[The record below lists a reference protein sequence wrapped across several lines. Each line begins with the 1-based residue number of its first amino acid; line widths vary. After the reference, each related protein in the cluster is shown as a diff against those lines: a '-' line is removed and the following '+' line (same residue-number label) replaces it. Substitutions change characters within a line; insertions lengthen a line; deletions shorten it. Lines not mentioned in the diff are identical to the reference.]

1 MERPSLAM
9 LRNLFVLPFLSTLL
23 SAEAPFEVPEPIPG
37 QHGTELRLFAR
48 EPFLRN
54 TVAVAVGEDGK
65 VYATSVLRRKAADLD
80 IRQFRDW
87 VEKDL
92 SLRTVEEKRAFLR
105 SELVPEKGDRY
116 RRIGDQNKDGIIDWK
131 DLTVL
136 TDRILVL
143 EDTDGDGL
151 ADRSETFAEGFNT
164 EVTGIAA
171 GLEAW
176 DGNVFATVEPDVLR
190 FRNTDDSAAANER
203 EVLATGFSVRLSYA
217 GHNFS
222 GPVVGPDGRLYL
234 SSADKG
240 MHVTTK
246 EGRTISH
253 PLSGTIARCEL
264 DGSNFEVFCYGL
276 RNAQE
281 IAFDQYGNLF
291 GVDNDGD
298 HKGEKERLV
307 YLTQGS
313 DHGWRYH
320 WQYRSEKYQ
329 PWMTEGL
336 SHPEHPGRP
345 AFSTPALHLYHDG
358 PAGFAFNPGTALNE
372 HYHDHF
378 FMTGFPARK
387 LYAFQLKPKG
397 AAFEIQGDHVAAS
410 GVLMVGLD
418 FGPDGALYLA
428 DWSAKGYELN
438 EKGGLWTFDDPQA
451 KKSPL
456 RQETAALLKLD
467 HRQLPF
473 EKLSKNLS
481 HPDQRVRMKSQFA
494 LVEKGKGDFLLAIA
508 GDRERPQ
515 LARIHAI
522 WGLGQHLRR
531 HHKLWDNEFH
541 QLYRDPDPEIRA
553 QAARVAGDSGHAELI
568 DATPLLPLLFDPA
581 DRPRFF
587 AALALASLGHP
598 KAFGPLVSYLEKNG
612 SDPFHRH
619 AGVMGL
625 AGCAAPDQ
633 LTRLSSHPSLSVRL
647 AAVVALR
654 RLHLA
659 EVAVYLNDSDPLV
672 VTEAARAIYDD
683 EGIPGAHPSL
693 AALLAKAHD
702 LNEATLRRVLGAS
715 LRLRTPEQA
724 SAVARLAADEKIV
737 VPLRLAALDHLKQWP
752 KPEKLDPVQG
762 RYQELPAVP
771 VATIAPAL
779 KDSLPALFESDHK
792 DLTQKAREV
801 AAVYGLGASPE
812 ELVALA
818 RANDPEKSPAA
829 LHLLDSSP
837 DLQKKS
843 ALASL
848 NSKHPAIRAAALEVL
863 AKLDSEN
870 FARYAAAVW
879 ASSEAIPDRR
889 VALEGLT
896 SKTGLPGELFLRQ
909 ALRSNDLPPE
919 LSLDLYEAIRT
930 FDAPALQ
937 QELQDVLAK
946 LPDPVLAPYAGTL
959 QGGNPAQGKNIF
971 NNHLAAQCVRCHA
984 IGPGG
989 SGVGPNLAL
998 IGEKAPSHLL
1008 AALVDPGRDIAPG
1021 FAFTTLTLKDET
1033 SVSGVLEKEDLTR
1046 VEIRLADGKLR
1057 QIDRTSIK
1065 SQTPP
1070 TSSMPPMGQLLTKKE
1085 LRHLL
1090 AYLQSLK

>member
-1 MERPSLAM
+1 M
-9 LRNLFVLPFLSTLL
+9 LRNLLISPFLFTLL
-23 SAEAPFEVPEPIPG
+23 AAEAPFGAPAPIAG

-105 SELVPEKGDRY
+105 SELVPENGDRY
-116 RRIGDQNKDGIIDWK
+116 RRIGDQNKDGIIDWQ

-171 GLEAW
+171 GLEVW

-190 FRNTDDSAAANER
+190 FRNTDDTAIAEER

-222 GPVVGPDGRLYL
+222 GPVVGPDGRLYV

-264 DGSNFEVFCYGL
+264 DGSNFEVFCHGL

-281 IAFDQYGNLF
+281 IAFDQLGNLF

-320 WQYRSEKYQ
+320 WQYRSGKYQ

-336 SHPEHPGRP
+336 SRPEHPGRP

-397 AAFEIQGDHVAAS
+397 AAFEIKGDHVAAS

-428 DWSAKGYELN
+428 DWSANGYELN
-438 EKGGLWTFDDPQA
+438 EKGGLWTFDDPRA
-451 KKSPL
+451 KNSQL
-456 RQETAALLKLD
+456 RRTTAALLKLD
-467 HRQLPF
+467 HRTLPL
-473 EKLSKNLS
+473 EKLSENLA

-494 LVEKGKGDFLLAIA
+494 LVEKGEGDFLLTIA
-508 GDRERPQ
+508 SDRQLSQ

-522 WGLGQHLRR
+522 WGLGQHLRL
-531 HHKLWDNEFH
+531 HHKLWDKKFH
-541 QLYRDPDPEIRA
+541 QLYRDPDSEIRA

-568 DATPLLPLLFDPA
+568 DATPLLPLLSDPA

-587 AALALASLGHP
+587 AALALGSLGHP
-598 KAFGPLVSYLEKNG
+598 KAFAPLVSYLEKNG
-612 SDPFHRH
+612 NEPFHRH
-619 AGVMGL
+619 AGIMGL
-625 AGCAAPDQ
+625 AGCATPDQ
-633 LTRLSSHPSLSVRL
+633 LTSLASHPSLSVRL

-654 RLHLA
+654 RLRLA
-659 EVAVYLNDSDPLV
+659 EVAIYLNDSDPLV

-683 EGIPGAHPSL
+683 EGIPGAYPSL
-693 AALLAKAHD
+693 AALIGKGRD
-702 LNEATLRRVLGAS
+702 LNEPTLRRVLGAS

-724 SAVARLAADEKIV
+724 TAVARVAADEKIV
-737 VPLRLAALDHLKQWP
+737 VPLRLAALDILKQWP
-752 KPEKLDPVQG
+752 APEKLDPVQG
-762 RYQELPAVP
+762 RYQQLPAIP
-771 VATIAPAL
+771 AATIAPAL
-779 KDSLPALFESDHK
+779 QDFLPALFQSDHEE
-792 DLTQKAREV
+792 LTQKAREA
-801 AAVYGLGASPE
+801 AAVYGVGASPE
-812 ELVALA
+812 ELPALV
-818 RANDPEKSPAA
+818 RADDPVKSPAA
-829 LHLLDSSP
+829 LHLLAKFP

-843 ALASL
+843 ALESL
-848 NSKHPAIRAAALEVL
+848 NSKHPSIRGAALEAL
-863 AKLDSEN
+863 AKLDPEN
-870 FARYAAAVW
+870 FARHASTVW
-879 ASSEAIPDRR
+879 ATSKAIHDRR

-896 SKTGLPGELFLRQ
+896 SETGPKGELLLRQ

-919 LSLDLYEAIRT
+919 LSLDLYEAIRN
-930 FDAPALQ
+930 FDGLSLQ
-937 QELQDVLAK
+937 QELRDILNK
-946 LPDPVLAPYAGTL
+946 LPDPILAPYKGTL
-959 QGGNPAQGKNIF
+959 EGGNPARGKNLF

-989 SGVGPNLAL
+989 SAVGPNLSL
-998 IGEKAPSHLL
+998 IGKLDPTYLL

-1021 FAFTTLTLKDET
+1021 FGFTTLTLKDET
-1033 SVSGVLEKEDLTR
+1033 SVSGILEKEDLTR
-1046 VEIRLADGKLR
+1046 VEIRLTDGKLR
-1057 QIDRTSIK
+1057 QIDRTLIK
-1065 SQTPP
+1065 SQAPSV
-1070 TSSMPPMGQLLTKKE
+1070 SSMPPMGQILTKKE
-1085 LRHLL
+1085 LRDLL